1 MTQFPLFESICF
13 QENEFPLLNYHLE
26 RMHRTCRFLFS
37 SSFQKEKEL
46 LTTLQGIHSNT
57 KMKVRVE
64 YDEKHF
70 KVSSSIYHPKNI
82 LAVSLLLKEDIIY
95 PYKTTNRDV
104 FLQYQQEHKEVVFV
118 KNGCLTDTTF
128 SNIALWN
135 GEEWHTP
142 ESPLLHGT
150 RRQCLLENKKIKERK
165 ITLSEMERYH
175 TLSFINGM
183 LDLGELVFP
192 VRDIKK

>member
-1 MTQFPLFESICF
+1 MMQFPLFESICF
-13 QENEFPLLNYHLE
+13 QENQFPLLNYHLE
-26 RMHRTCRFLFS
+26 RMHRTCRLLFS
-37 SSFQKEKEL
+37 SPFQKEKEL
-46 LTTLQGIHSNT
+46 LATLQGIHSNA

-82 LAVSLLLKEDIIY
+82 LAVSLILKEDIIY

-104 FLQYQQEHKEVVFV
+104 FLHYQQEHKEVVFV
-118 KNGCLTDTTF
+118 KNGCLTETTF

-135 GEEWHTP
+135 GKEWHTP
-142 ESPLLHGT
+142 AFPLLLGT
-150 RRQCLLENKKIKERK
+150 RRQYLLDHHKI
-165 ITLSEMERYH
+165 MEREINPSELNGYH

-183 LDLGELVFP
+183 LDLEELVFP
-192 VRDIKK
+192 VGDIKK